1 MSFRSYWA
9 LYRTSHS
16 AYALYARSLLAVWAL
31 WHGFGVPH
39 LWGIKGDCISS
50 HFRPAHQHYT
60 DEAQKAETV
69 PSVVRY
75 RSMSF
80 SSYWALYRTSHCRL
94 RIVRTLTACSLSAL
108 AWFWCPTFVRHQ
120 RWLYKQ
126 SLSSCSSALHWCD
139 EAQKAET
146 VPSVVRYRSMSFRS
160 YWVLY
165 RTSHCRLRIVRT
177 LTACSLSALAW
188 FWCPT
193 FVKHQRWLYKQSL
206 SSCSSALHWWGPKG
220 RNGTVCS

>member
-1 MSFRSYWA
+1 MSFRSYW
-9 LYRTSHS
+9 
-16 AYALYARSLLAVWAL
+16 V
-31 WHGFGVPH
+31 
-39 LWGIKGDCISS
+39 
-50 HFRPAHQHYT
+50 
-60 DEAQKAETV
+60 
-69 PSVVRY
+69 
-75 RSMSF
+75 
-80 SSYWALYRTSHCRL
+80 LYRTSHCRL

-165 RTSHCRLRIVRT
+165 RTTIAAYALCARSLLAVWALWHGFGVSHLWGIKGDCISSHFRPAHQHYTDEAHKAEMVPSVVRYRSMSFRSYWALYRTSHCRLRIVRT

-193 FVKHQRWLYKQSL
+193 FVRHQRWLYKQSL
-206 SSCSSALHWWGPKG
+206 SSCSSALHWWGPKR